1 MKQYWELARTKI
13 DGMLLR
19 ERAMIFAAVA
29 FTVIS
34 LTSSMLLNPILARQ
48 KALSAQLTQQQEK
61 IRNLQT
67 QIQIALQAKKDD
79 ENSPL
84 RTRLAQLQQQLKTQE
99 ESLQSRSGRMVEP
112 SQIGSMLEQILAKN
126 GQLRLVELVTLPVNS
141 VLTQAQSA
149 GNGQKQ
155 VFKHSVQ
162 ITVRGGYLDLLQYLA
177 ALEKAPVQ
185 VYWGDLSF
193 YVDKYP
199 DTVLVLTLYT
209 LSLDKAWLKV

>member
-61 IRNLQT
+61 
-67 QIQIALQAKKDD
+67 IALQAKKDD